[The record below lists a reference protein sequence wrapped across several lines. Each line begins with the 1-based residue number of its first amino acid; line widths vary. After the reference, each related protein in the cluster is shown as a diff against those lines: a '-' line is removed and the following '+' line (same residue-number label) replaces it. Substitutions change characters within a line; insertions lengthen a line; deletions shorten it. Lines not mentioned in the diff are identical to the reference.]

1 MLAVAQIGRTGKLA
15 EFATEREKG
24 EEGKERGKGERETGE
39 RGEREKGG
47 RGEREK
53 GEGGERET
61 GGRGE
66 REKGGRGEREKGEGG
81 ERKNRFPRF
90 PCFPG
95 SPVILSHLPIF
106 TVFETELVSC

>member
-53 GEGGERET
+53 GEGGER
-61 GGRGE
+61 
-66 REKGGRGEREKGEGG
+66 
-81 ERKNRFPRF
+81 KNRFPRF

>member
-53 GEGGERET
+53 GEGGEREKGD
-61 GGRGE
+61 GG
-66 REKGGRGEREKGEGG
+66 KGDGG
-81 ERKNRFPRF
+81 SIGMR
-90 PCFPG
+90 
-95 SPVILSHLPIF
+95 
-106 TVFETELVSC
+106 